1 MFQQILPPEIP
12 IGLGKVSALV
22 AAVAVHPVRVNHE
35 LEAGALLVEHINQL

>member
-12 IGLGKVSALV
+12 IGLGKVLALV
-22 AAVAVHPVRVNHE
+22 AAIAVHAVRVNHE